1 MARTALGVVRQLYQE
16 VIIVTFSYLLG
27 CGMAAAIADR
37 VLLSLGDEDDGG
49 GGCQCHGIQQIL
61 FREEHQGFSGVRK
74 M

>member
-16 VIIVTFSYLLG
+16 VNYCDLFVFAG

-49 GGCQCHGIQQIL
+49 GGGQCHGIQQIL
-61 FREEHQGFSGVRK
+61 FREEH
-74 M
+74 